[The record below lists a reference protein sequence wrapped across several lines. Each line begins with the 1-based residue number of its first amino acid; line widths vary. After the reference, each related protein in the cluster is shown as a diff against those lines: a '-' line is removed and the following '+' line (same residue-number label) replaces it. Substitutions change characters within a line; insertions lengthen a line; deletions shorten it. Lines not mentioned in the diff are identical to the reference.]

1 MSELRQTST
10 PIDVFITDELRRR
23 QPKTTD
29 YLKEKLAQQDLARQ
43 MSDHPAEV
51 LPQPPRASDALLGL
65 ALEADRFVPTVADEH
80 RHDLNREVEDCLT
93 HRLGLSGDVGRVV
106 SP

>member
-1 MSELRQTST
+1 MHFSDQRW
-10 PIDVFITDELRRR
+10 
-23 QPKTTD
+23 
-29 YLKEKLAQQDLARQ
+29 KLIGSYR
-43 MSDHPAEV
+43 
-51 LPQPPRASDALLGL
+51 
-65 ALEADRFVPTVADEH
+65 TVADEH